1 MCEKGD
7 SHFGKD
13 ALQTGA
19 TTKSNM
25 DHAEISECRDMN
37 TVPICSNTRLYRRR
51 WLILLL
57 FSSYSLCNAFQWI
70 QYGIINNIFMKFYN
84 VSSFAIDWLSMVYML
99 TYIPFIFPVTWLL
112 ERKGLRVIALLAASI
127 NCVGT
132 WIKVASVQPSRFW
145 VTMLGQFTCSFA
157 QVFILG
163 MPSQV
168 ASVWFGSDEVSTAC
182 AIGVFGNQLGIA
194 IGFLIPPVLVPNVDD
209 ISELAQHI
217 SVMFYIT
224 AGVASLIFVLVVFV
238 FQEKPE
244 TPPSPA
250 QVELRDMPT
259 GQNSYTAS
267 ISRLFR
273 NKPFIL
279 LLISYGL
286 NVGCFYAVSTLLNR
300 MIIEHYPGEEV
311 NAGRIGLT
319 LVIAGVVGSLIC
331 GIWLD
336 KTKTY
341 KQTTLSVYL
350 LSFVGMVIYTF
361 TLNLGHLWVVF
372 LTSGALGF
380 FMTGYLPLGF
390 EFAVELTY
398 PESEGTSSGLLNCS
412 AQMFGIA
419 FTIIQGKIINH
430 FSTLAGNIFLCVF
443 LFIGSIMT
451 VTIKSDLRRQKAN
464 QKSQAEINADSS
476 IHSQDGKSLPVKE
489 VKM

>member
-1 MCEKGD
+1 LGGNEVSPDVYRLLGT
-7 SHFGKD
+7 SSAGNHFGKD
-13 ALQTGA
+13 VLQTEQ
-19 TTKSNM
+19 TKNTDGNF
-25 DHAEISECRDMN
+25 DHVEISECRDTN
-37 TVPICSNTRLYRRR
+37 TVCKTRVYRRR
-51 WLILLL
+51 WLIVIL

-84 VSSFAIDWLSMVYML
+84 VSSFAIDWLSMIYML

-112 ERKGLRVIALLAASI
+112 ERKGLRVIALFAASI

-132 WIKVASVQPSRFW
+132 WIKVASVQPNLFW
-145 VTMLGQFTCSFA
+145 VTMLGQFACSFA

-194 IGFLIPPVLVPNVDD
+194 IGFLIPPILVPNVDD
-209 ISELAQHI
+209 MNELAQHI
-217 SVMFYIT
+217 SIMFYIT
-224 AGVASLIFVLVVFV
+224 AAVASLIFLLVVFV

-244 TPPSPA
+244 IPPSLS
-250 QVELRDMPT
+250 QVALRDMPT
-259 GQNSYTAS
+259 TQYSYLAS
-267 ISRLFR
+267 IARLFC

-319 LVIAGVVGSLIC
+319 LVIAGVVGSLLC

-341 KQTTLSVYL
+341 KQTTLTVYL
-350 LSFVGMVIYTF
+350 LSFVGMVIYAF

-419 FTIIQGKIINH
+419 FTIIQGKIIDH

-451 VTIKSDLRRQKAN
+451 ALIKSDLRRQKAN
-464 QKSQAEINADSS
+464 SQP
-476 IHSQDGKSLPVKE
+476 QTE
-489 VKM
+489 VIAVSMF

>member
-1 MCEKGD
+1 MCEKGN
-7 SHFGKD
+7 SRFGKD
-13 ALQTGA
+13 ALQTGP

-25 DHAEISECRDMN
+25 DHVEISECRDMN

-51 WLILLL
+51 WLILFV
-57 FSSYSLCNAFQWI
+57 FSSNSLCNAFQWI
-70 QYGIINNIFMKFYN
+70 QYGIINNIFMKFYK

-182 AIGVFGNQLGIA
+182 AIGVFGNQRRWPSV
-194 IGFLIPPVLVPNVDD
+194 GFLREDLSSPRELVRKREAALCGICCSQAFILSGIV
-209 ISELAQHI
+209 ECKA
-217 SVMFYIT
+217 
-224 AGVASLIFVLVVFV
+224 V

-244 TPPSPA
+244 TPPSLA
-250 QVELRDMPT
+250 QVALRDMPM

-341 KQTTLSVYL
+341 KPQ
-350 LSFVGMVIYTF
+350 
-361 TLNLGHLWVVF
+361 
-372 LTSGALGF
+372 
-380 FMTGYLPLGF
+380 
-390 EFAVELTY
+390 
-398 PESEGTSSGLLNCS
+398 
-412 AQMFGIA
+412 
-419 FTIIQGKIINH
+419 
-430 FSTLAGNIFLCVF
+430 AGRPSRTAPQPVREV
-443 LFIGSIMT
+443 SI
-451 VTIKSDLRRQKAN
+451 VRDLRRQHTPSAKPLLR
-464 QKSQAEINADSS
+464 NA
-476 IHSQDGKSLPVKE
+476 GVF
-489 VKM
+489 